1 MLGEI
6 KNTLDSGFDKV
17 ARENIIKKLEEKG
30 IDYKSLS
37 KEDFNELVKREKEI
51 LEHDAKK
58 MGIGVG
64 IGIAISWLFG
74 F

>member
-30 IDYKSLS
+30 IDYTSLS

>member
-1 MLGEI
+1 MLNEV
-6 KNTLDSGFDKV
+6 KQKLDNGFENV
-17 ARENIIKKLEEKG
+17 AKENIIKKLEKQG

-37 KEDFNELVKREKEI
+37 QGDFDELVKREKDI
-51 LEHDAKK
+51 LQHDAKK

-64 IGIAISWLFG
+64 IGIGLSLLFG